1 MTIPLLLEFIT
12 IVLNVLKKEGM
23 QKPNVVWII
32 SVKEV
37 EPFEASEKSSPAPS
51 KVAPALKPEPLN
63 PGIIGGSIDHQY
75 I

>member
-32 SVKEV
+32 SFFFFFSSVVYCAKVEIPILHIAICEV
-37 EPFEASEKSSPAPS
+37 TM
-51 KVAPALKPEPLN
+51 
-63 PGIIGGSIDHQY
+63 GGVVVV
-75 I
+75 